1 VQLERRKNRAIRLW
15 TSERGAWTVDVAGA
29 SCEQGSI
36 QTLDSRS
43 SYTTAQDVLKSSNCR
58 ELLTTL
64 CINIDWERGLTEWIP
79 VVSLVCLMH
88 SPVTATCYE
97 QPVLGAHL
105 GSPWLLGL
113 LRRKLWSRSI
123 LLARCCTPLLAPT
136 ALASSTSPPT
146 QQDRKC
152 FPIYHFL
159 ANALQCQTL
168 HMLRMLESGNA
179 HATYLHPLE
188 SFSQGATARV
198 TCKSDGDFLW
208 MIHQSRRLAT
218 RSLFTH
224 YRQKT

>member
-1 VQLERRKNRAIRLW
+1 M
-15 TSERGAWTVDVAGA
+15 
-29 SCEQGSI
+29 
-36 QTLDSRS
+36 
-43 SYTTAQDVLKSSNCR
+43 LKSSNCR

-136 ALASSTSPPT
+136 ALASSISPT
-146 QQDRKC
+146 QQDMQKRFFLSLPLAKC
-152 FPIYHFL
+152 LAMPIASTNVGKCL
-159 ANALQCQTL
+159 TQAA
-168 HMLRMLESGNA
+168 
-179 HATYLHPLE
+179 YLHP
-188 SFSQGATARV
+188 F
-198 TCKSDGDFLW
+198 
-208 MIHQSRRLAT
+208 
-218 RSLFTH
+218 
-224 YRQKT
+224 